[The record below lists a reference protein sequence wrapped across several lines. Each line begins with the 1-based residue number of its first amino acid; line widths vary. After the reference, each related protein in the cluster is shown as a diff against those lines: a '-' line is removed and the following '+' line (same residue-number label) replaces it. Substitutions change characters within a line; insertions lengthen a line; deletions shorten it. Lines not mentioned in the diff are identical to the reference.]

1 MTASG
6 RPGTSGTCK
15 TMLAMHG
22 DSLGGKAMIRRKPSE
37 MRHEVERTAHV
48 LRTAGGE
55 EGIEPRKH
63 RAIDGGKLGEP
74 RVLAAVA
81 REQRQRNALRARGV
95 GDFLG
100 AVAPI
105 VETAEQ
111 ADHYAA
117 RA

>member
-1 MTASG
+1 MFSG
-6 RPGTSGTCK
+6 PPAAKKR
-15 TMLAMHG
+15 
-22 DSLGGKAMIRRKPSE
+22 
-37 MRHEVERTAHV
+37 
-48 LRTAGGE
+48 
-55 EGIEPRKH
+55 IEPRER
-63 RAIDGGKLGEP
+63 RAIDGGQLGEP

-95 GDFLG
+95 GNLLR

-111 ADHYAA
+111 ADHDAA